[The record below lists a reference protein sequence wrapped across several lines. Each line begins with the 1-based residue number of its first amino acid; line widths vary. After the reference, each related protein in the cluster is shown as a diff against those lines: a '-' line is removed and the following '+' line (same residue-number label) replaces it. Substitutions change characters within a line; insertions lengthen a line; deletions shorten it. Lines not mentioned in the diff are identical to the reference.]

1 MDLDDIE
8 GDVDHSKMVDV
19 WTSHVVQLLNQLVHL
34 NEILYGGDY
43 TEGDLYAIFFN
54 LVASTTP

>member
-8 GDVDHSKMVDV
+8 GDVDHSKIADV

-34 NEILYGGDY
+34 DKILYGGDY
-43 TEGDLYAIFFN
+43 IEGDFDSIFFN
-54 LVASTTP
+54 LLASITA